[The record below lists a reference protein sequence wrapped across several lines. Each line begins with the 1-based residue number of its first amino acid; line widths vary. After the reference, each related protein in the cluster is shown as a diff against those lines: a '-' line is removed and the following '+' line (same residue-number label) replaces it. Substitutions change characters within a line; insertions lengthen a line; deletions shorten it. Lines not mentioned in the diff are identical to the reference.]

1 MKMKGA
7 KAVHY
12 ESGPNM
18 TPLVDVVMV
27 ILIFL
32 MLAGQFGG
40 AEHFLASNIPLS
52 KGGVG
57 PDNSPASIDEPIEI
71 RVDSPS
77 PDRFTAR
84 AGVINATD
92 GPTLT
97 KGLTRLRAVMAEQL
111 KAKGKSA
118 SDIQV
123 KISPGRNVK
132 FEHVIAV
139 FEAANAASFEKIG
152 FTKAR

>member
-32 MLAGQFGG
+32 MLAGSFGG
-40 AEHFLASNIPLS
+40 AEHFLASNVPMS

-57 PDNSPASIDEPIEI
+57 GDAGAVSIDEPVEI

-84 AGVINATD
+84 AGRITAND
-92 GPTLT
+92 GATLT
-97 KGLTRLRAVMAEQL
+97 AALNKLRTDMNAA
-111 KAKGKSA
+111 GKKTP
-118 SDIQV
+118 DIQV
-123 KISPGRNVK
+123 KIAPARNVRV
-132 FEHVIAV
+132 EHVVAV
-139 FEAANAASFEKIG
+139 QEAAMRAQFEKIG
-152 FTKAR
+152 FAKAH

>member
-40 AEHFLASNIPLS
+40 AEHFLASNVPMN
-52 KGGVG
+52 GGPGSVKT
-57 PDNSPASIDEPIEI
+57 PAEIDEPIEI

-77 PDRFTAR
+77 PDRFTAV
-84 AGVINATD
+84 AGRISAKD
-92 GPTLT
+92 GPTLPVA
-97 KGLTRLRAVMAEQL
+97 LNRLREDL
-111 KAKGKSA
+111 NKAGRKTP
-118 SDIQV
+118 DIQIKIAPGHNV
-123 KISPGRNVK
+123 KIDHIV
-132 FEHVIAV
+132 AV
-139 FEAANAASFEKIG
+139 QEAAMRAQFEKIG
-152 FTKAR
+152 YAKAH